1 MTDKN
6 YINLIPQGKAET
18 PYQIPLF
25 SPADEAGFYH
35 RSDSGGYF
43 SLLTSFEGGRKVQ
56 HSYPTL
62 QMPVVLGMIDA
73 NRDTWISQAEFW
85 SCLSIFIEKTSN
97 GDEAARRNEPPRT
110 LQGSATISASLGRP
124 SSFTL
129 DAACR

>member
-43 SLLTSFEGGRKVQ
+43 SLL
-56 HSYPTL
+56 
-62 QMPVVLGMIDA
+62 
-73 NRDTWISQAEFW
+73 
-85 SCLSIFIEKTSN
+85 
-97 GDEAARRNEPPRT
+97 AA
-110 LQGSATISASLGRP
+110 
-124 SSFTL
+124 F
-129 DAACR
+129 